1 MRQQLY
7 QCQRRGRIG
16 NNVPVQQQQLPR
28 NSQMSS
34 IVLLFTSIL
43 VATSICVTA
52 NNIAM
57 EETMTIEG
65 HLQYPNRAPYNFSAE
80 VVVNH
85 GEYITY
91 SRPSDGNFTIHDIT
105 PGVYIIDII
114 SPIHHFSQVKC
125 LYKPSSTTFNTSTS
139 STTEDATTATTK
151 KPAFSCIEY
160 HYPGATK
167 RTIDP
172 SNLLVL
178 TVLASYEYF
187 ETKQGFS
194 LLSILKNPMVLMM
207 LFTGGIMYMLPK
219 MMEGM
224 DPEERAMMQK
234 QMQMQQNPTQMMS
247 NLFSG
252 GLSPSPPSSSSSSDY
267 GTTAVRPISTNTAS
281 SSPEGKS
288 STNQRQS
295 KRNHRK

>member
-1 MRQQLY
+1 MRK
-7 QCQRRGRIG
+7 
-16 NNVPVQQQQLPR
+16 QQQEQHPYQRQRQGAPR
-28 NSQMSS
+28 LRLC
-34 IVLLFTSIL
+34 VLTSIL
-43 VATSICVTA
+43 FAILIDTSSFCVSA
-52 NNIAM
+52 AKNNVGVD
-57 EETMTIEG
+57 ETMTIEG
-65 HLQYPNRAPYNFSAE
+65 HLQYANKSPYNLSAE
-80 VVVNH
+80 IVVNH

-91 SRPSDGNFTIHDIT
+91 SRTSDGNFTIHDIK

-125 LYKPSSTTFNTSTS
+125 LYKPTNKSELLTQQQQSSLP
-139 STTEDATTATTK
+139 TTEDTKATK
-151 KPAFSCIEY
+151 KPVFSCIEY

-167 RTIDP
+167 RNIDE

-178 TVLASYEYF
+178 TALASYEYF
-187 ETKQGFS
+187 ETKRGFS

-207 LFTGGIMYMLPK
+207 ILTGGIMYMLPK

-234 QMQMQQNPTQMMS
+234 QIQMQQNPTQMMS

-252 GLSPSPPSSSSSSDY
+252 VTNDD
-267 GTTAVRPISTNTAS
+267 TTTSTVRPTISA

-288 STNQRQS
+288 SSSSNQKQS
-295 KRNHRK
+295 KRNRK

>member
-1 MRQQLY
+1 MRYQQHRQQLHQY
-7 QCQRRGRIG
+7 ERQRMVGY
-16 NNVPVQQQQLPR
+16 VSLQQQVQHPR
-28 NSQMSS
+28 
-34 IVLLFTSIL
+34 LLSLVSFLCAFIL
-43 VATSICVTA
+43 FAMIIDSDSFCVTA
-52 NNIAM
+52 AHQDLKV

-65 HLQYPNRAPYNFSAE
+65 HLQYVNKSPYNLSAE
-80 VVVNH
+80 IIVNH
-85 GEYITY
+85 GEYTTY
-91 SRPSDGNFTIHDIT
+91 SRTSDGNFTIHDIK

-125 LYKPSSTTFNTSTS
+125 LYKPINKSESIL
-139 STTEDATTATTK
+139 DDTAIAR
-151 KPAFSCIEY
+151 KPDFSCIEY
-160 HYPGATK
+160 YYPGATK
-167 RTIDP
+167 RTIDE

-187 ETKQGFS
+187 ETKRGFS

-207 LFTGGIMYMLPK
+207 ILTGGIMYMLPK

-234 QMQMQQNPTQMMS
+234 QIQMQQNPTQMMS

-252 GLSPSPPSSSSSSDY
+252 G
-267 GTTAVRPISTNTAS
+267 TTTDDVVATTSNTATATT

-288 STNQRQS
+288 PTNHQKQS
-295 KRNHRK
+295 KRNRK